1 MAIKSYCICNVTLC
15 FILSFIYSGCS
26 NEQVVSNDLIS
37 IDSTWGKIEQA
48 LKVDTIG
55 YKAITAIIYY
65 AGRKSDKEVSYLTSK
80 MKEHPDWDR
89 NEDLSSAHQ
98 LLKAWNYWDK
108 GEDSMAISL
117 LRTIKSTQID
127 IQLSAL
133 QARAYYYYLKNNLDT
148 ALPLYIQSYQIA
160 KSQNHKSWLLRCANN
175 LGTLYFDLREFGIAS
190 TYFTEAF
197 TISQEIKEQ
206 IPMLINNIITCALVD
221 SDGEEAIRLFNK
233 YSQLFVPKNDY
244 ERHIYEINKVHYFWK
259 LQQMDSFKYFLDRID
274 VSEAEEVVT
283 IMRDKQ
289 YLFYYA
295 HQNDKIAYNVLFNKY
310 RSKLLESPIEH
321 LTPWSDLLI
330 YSVSN
335 KMPSLTYSEL
345 LIIYKKYKD
354 HPDKKFISALNYL
367 MYLLNKDNST
377 GREWYISHLK
387 NELEIRKSSD
397 LTFQNDLKNQI
408 KILDLNNENNEIKL
422 KLKLESAVNRTNTLL
437 LVGSILVL
445 ALLTVGFIL
454 YNLNKKTTIQKLRLE
469 IQNSKNI
476 NEFNLNKK
484 QFAERL
490 INANKSINKKL
501 GQISNKLKNSEFA
514 KNPEILQVR
523 KEIESISELKGD
535 WSTEME
541 QIQSIDDIGFLY
553 DHFKCIQNFNQT
565 EQSLLA
571 YLINGHKVKLV
582 AKLLDIS
589 QQHVRNTKTKIF
601 KALSSENGSEVDLN
615 YLLELRDNSYI

>member
-1 MAIKSYCICNVTLC
+1 M
-15 FILSFIYSGCS
+15 
-26 NEQVVSNDLIS
+26 
-37 IDSTWGKIEQA
+37 
-48 LKVDTIG
+48 
-55 YKAITAIIYY
+55 
-65 AGRKSDKEVSYLTSK
+65 
-80 MKEHPDWDR
+80 
-89 NEDLSSAHQ
+89 
-98 LLKAWNYWDK
+98 
-108 GEDSMAISL
+108 
-117 LRTIKSTQID
+117 
-127 IQLSAL
+127 
-133 QARAYYYYLKNNLDT
+133 
-148 ALPLYIQSYQIA
+148 
-160 KSQNHKSWLLRCANN
+160 
-175 LGTLYFDLREFGIAS
+175 
-190 TYFTEAF
+190 
-197 TISQEIKEQ
+197 
-206 IPMLINNIITCALVD
+206 
-221 SDGEEAIRLFNK
+221 
-233 YSQLFVPKNDY
+233 
-244 ERHIYEINKVHYFWK
+244 
-259 LQQMDSFKYFLDRID
+259 
-274 VSEAEEVVT
+274 
-283 IMRDKQ
+283 
-289 YLFYYA
+289 
-295 HQNDKIAYNVLFNKY
+295 
-310 RSKLLESPIEH
+310 
-321 LTPWSDLLI
+321 
-330 YSVSN
+330 
-335 KMPSLTYSEL
+335 
-345 LIIYKKYKD
+345 
-354 HPDKKFISALNYL
+354 
-367 MYLLNKDNST
+367 
-377 GREWYISHLK
+377 
-387 NELEIRKSSD
+387 EIRKSSD

-601 KALSSENGSEVDLN
+601 KALSSEYGNEVDLN